1 MQNFGENEDMAL
13 ANVKVRKQERSP
25 NAKKRR
31 RAKEAPEIERG
42 EAKGLTEPHGGQR
55 SPNK

>member
-1 MQNFGENEDMAL
+1 MLRDSMRKFEQNEDMAL

-31 RAKEAPEIERG
+31 RAKEASEIERG
-42 EAKGLTEPHGGQR
+42 EAKGLT
-55 SPNK
+55 

>member
-1 MQNFGENEDMAL
+1 MRNYDENEDMAL

-31 RAKEAPEIERG
+31 RAKEASETERG
-42 EAKGLTEPHGGQR
+42 EAECL
-55 SPNK
+55 N